1 MGKQI
6 YRFKVF

>member
-6 YRFKVF
+6 V

>member
-6 YRFKVF
+6 G